1 MSIFAVV
8 LGLWAPILGLY
19 GAWRRAALWLGIGFA
34 AMLVASVTVFAM
46 PVMLLAWGV
55 GWIDAIRIIRRGRP
69 SRWFV
74 RAALVVLLAP
84 IVPAVLVRVYVLE
97 AFRAPSSG
105 MCPTLRIGDH
115 FMTAKWGS
123 AGRGDIVVFVA
134 PDGRDHVSRIVA
146 IGGDVV
152 AVKGGVVVLGGT
164 PAPSRQIGTTSYWSQ
179 FDGPGDGGNRWS
191 ERPALELEETLDG
204 HRHRAIRAP
213 NDEDDTYHDF
223 PRLHGEEPAA
233 CEDATPERAPEATP
247 EARASWP
254 RLTTVAGGCLVPD
267 DTVFVVGDNR
277 DNSADSRVWG
287 PVPRDRIR
295 ARMVGIWAP
304 TDHPERDWSRVGAVD

>member
-1 MSIFAVV
+1 MASVV
-8 LGLWAPILGLY
+8 LSLVLGAWSPILGLY
-19 GAWRRAALWLGIGFA
+19 GAWRRAALWMGIGFA
-34 AMLVASVTVFAM
+34 GMLVTSVTVYAL
-46 PVMLLAWGV
+46 PVILVTWVV

-69 SRWFV
+69 PRWFG
-74 RAALVVLLAP
+74 RAALLVLVAP
-84 IVPAVLVRVYVLE
+84 ILPAVLVRVYVFE

-115 FMTAKWGS
+115 FMTAKWG
-123 AGRGDIVVFVA
+123 AVGRGDIVVFVA

-152 AVKGGVVVLGGT
+152 AVTSGVVVLGGT
-164 PAPSRQIGTTSYWSQ
+164 PVPSTRLGATSYWNHDE
-179 FDGPGDGGNRWS
+179 FADRWM
-191 ERPALELEETLDG
+191 ERPAFEFDEILDG
-204 HRHRAIRAP
+204 HRHRAIRGP
-213 NDEDDTYHDF
+213 SDEDSAHHDF
-223 PRLHGEEPAA
+223 PRLDGEEPAA
-233 CEDATPERAPEATP
+233 CEDATPQRSYEAMPETLAN
-247 EARASWP
+247 WP

-287 PVPRDRIR
+287 PVPRERIR

-304 TDHPERDWSRVGAVD
+304 ASQPERDWSRVGAVD